1 MPFAAHF
8 NADIICFAGEGAAD
22 HALCRAVVKTEMM
35 SPSLPVP
42 TLPPQ
47 LHNSTFSLWI
57 FRLTAKLL

>member
-42 TLPPQ
+42 TLPP
-47 LHNSTFSLWI
+47 S
-57 FRLTAKLL
+57 